1 MTRRAVFLLLV
12 ASILACTMKPG
23 SPPTTKRRTGPS
35 LVVVP
40 AGAVRPATELPVV
53 FAEIA
58 DTNEKRNR
66 GLGGRASL
74 AKDAGML
81 FVYSG
86 VEFHTFWMK
95 DCLIGLDIA
104 FVGPD
109 RRILNVATLPA
120 AAGLPDARVP
130 RTNSVAACSWVLETA
145 AGWLAAHDVGAGDEV
160 DLSAAL
166 VGVEPR

>member
-1 MTRRAVFLLLV
+1 VTKRAVFLLFV

-23 SPPTTKRRTGPS
+23 SPPTTKRHTGPS
-35 LVVVP
+35 LVVLP
-40 AGAVRPATELPVV
+40 TGAVRPATDLPVV

-58 DTNEKRNR
+58 AVNEARNR
-66 GLGGRASL
+66 GLGGRAGL
-74 AKDAGML
+74 AKDSGML

-86 VEFHTFWMK
+86 AEFHTFWMK

-104 FVGPD
+104 FIGPD

-120 AAGLPDARVP
+120 AAGLPDAQVP
-130 RTNSVAACSWVLETA
+130 RASSAGAGPWVLETA